1 MTNKEKSA
9 KVVSEIVDI
18 FRCPICHRSMKVVD
32 FKSLIC
38 SNNHTF
44 DFAKQGYVNMLTRP
58 SNQHYDK
65 NLFEARQ
72 KIIMESNLYSS
83 LHKKVSEIIGKHLDE
98 FHYRSEEHTS
108 ELQSRGHL
116 VCRLLLEKKKNK

>member
-32 FKSLIC
+32 LKSLIC

-44 DFAKQGYVNMLTRP
+44 DFAKQGYVNMLTSP

-65 NLFEARQ
+65 KLFEARQ
-72 KIIMESNLYSS
+72 NIIMKSKLYSS
-83 LHKKVSEIIGKHLDE
+83 LHQKNAEIIAKDL
-98 FHYRSEEHTS
+98 
-108 ELQSRGHL
+108 
-116 VCRLLLEKKKNK
+116 NKIKYTTINCD

>member
-44 DFAKQGYVNMLTRP
+44 DFAKQGYVNMLTRS
-58 SNQHYDK
+58 SNKHYDK
-65 NLFEARQ
+65 NLFDAIQ
-72 KIIMESNLYSS
+72 KIIILSNLY
-83 LHKKVSEIIGKHLDE
+83 
-98 FHYRSEEHTS
+98 YY
-108 ELQSRGHL
+108 
-116 VCRLLLEKKKNK
+116 LLMIESITIVIFLYTLL

>member
-58 SNQHYDK
+58 PINIMIKIYLKLDK
-65 NLFEARQ
+65 N
-72 KIIMESNLYSS
+72 NY
-83 LHKKVSEIIGKHLDE
+83 GK
-98 FHYRSEEHTS
+98 
-108 ELQSRGHL
+108 
-116 VCRLLLEKKKNK
+116 

>member
-44 DFAKQGYVNMLTRP
+44 DFAKHGYVNMSTRP
-58 SNQHYDK
+58 SNGHYEK
-65 NLFEARQ
+65 KLFEARL
-72 KIIMESNLYSS
+72 KIIMESTIYSS
-83 LHKKVSEIIGKHLDE
+83 LHKKVSVIMGKPLDE
-98 FHYRSEEHTS
+98 LHHPTIIFDAGSGEGSH
-108 ELQSRGHL
+108 LQTIIN
-116 VCRLLLEKKKNK
+116 V

>member
-1 MTNKEKSA
+1 MKVDYSTNGPFNEIRFKGCIDSEKGKDSMTNKEKSA

-65 NLFEARQ
+65 NLFP
-72 KIIMESNLYSS
+72 K
-83 LHKKVSEIIGKHLDE
+83 
-98 FHYRSEEHTS
+98 
-108 ELQSRGHL
+108 LQY
-116 VCRLLLEKKKNK
+116 

>member
-44 DFAKQGYVNMLTRP
+44 DFAKQDYVNMLTRP

-72 KIIMESNLYSS
+72 KIIIVSKLYSS
-83 LHKKVSEIIGKHLDE
+83 LQKKYSKIISNHLYE
-98 FHYRSEEHTS
+98 FHYPTIIFYSGR
-108 ELQSRGHL
+108 
-116 VCRLLLEKKKNK
+116 